1 MKRLR
6 WRLWPS
12 WLQVDLMVELKVRD
26 LIKALGLEVLS
37 GEEELGRK
45 LKVAD
50 INRPGLVLA
59 GFL

>member
-1 MKRLR
+1 MG
-6 WRLWPS
+6 
-12 WLQVDLMVELKVRD
+12 ELKVRD